1 MDKRILQEYIDACE
15 LIKET
20 ESDIKKLRKKKKT
33 IVQTNVTGSN
43 PDFPYQPQ
51 HFQIQGTTFTVRDES
66 HLQHEEKLLEERK
79 SHAEQIKH
87 EVDAYMNTL
96 PVRMQRIVRYK
107 FFEGLEWEQIAIK
120 MGRKA
125 TKDSVRKEF
134 ERFMK
139 MED

>member
-1 MDKRILQEYIDACE
+1 MDKNILQEYIDACE

-20 ESDIKKLRKKKKT
+20 ESDIRKLQKKKKT

-43 PDFPYQPQ
+43 PDFPYQSQ
-51 HFQIQGTTFTVRDES
+51 HFQIRGTTFTVRDES

-79 SHAEQIKH
+79 SHAEQIKR
-87 EVDAYMNTL
+87 EVDAYVNTL

-107 FFEGLEWEQIAIK
+107 FFEGLTWNETAMK
-120 MGRKA
+120 LGRKA
-125 TKDSVRKEF
+125 TADSVKKEF

-139 MED
+139 M

>member
-1 MDKRILQEYIDACE
+1 MDKNILQEYIDACE

-20 ESDIKKLRKKKKT
+20 ESDIRKLQKKKKT

-43 PDFPYQPQ
+43 PDFPYQEQ
-51 HFQIQGTTFTVRDES
+51 HFRIQGTTFTVQDDSYLRY
-66 HLQHEEKLLEERK
+66 EEKLLEDRK
-79 SHAEQIKH
+79 ANAEQIKH

-107 FFEGLEWEQIAIK
+107 FFEGLTWNETAMK
-120 MGRKA
+120 LGRKA
-125 TKDSVRKEF
+125 TADSVKKEF

-139 MED
+139 MDI

>member
-1 MDKRILQEYIDACE
+1 MDKNILQEYIDACE

-33 IVQTNVTGSN
+33 IIQTNVTGSN
-43 PDFPYQPQ
+43 PDFPYQSQ

-66 HLQHEEKLLEERK
+66 RLQHEEKLLEERK
-79 SHAEQIKH
+79 ANAEQIKRD
-87 EVDAYMNTL
+87 VDAYMNTL
-96 PVRMQRIVRYK
+96 PVRMQRIVKYR
-107 FFEGLEWEQIAIK
+107 FLEGLEWEQIAIK

>member
-1 MDKRILQEYIDACE
+1 MDKNILQEYIDACE

-43 PDFPYQPQ
+43 PDFPYQAQ

-66 HLQHEEKLLEERK
+66 RLQHEEKLLEERK
-79 SHAEQIKH
+79 ANAEQIKH
-87 EVDAYMNTL
+87 DVDAYMNTL

-107 FFEGLEWEQIAIK
+107 FFEGLTWNETAMK
-120 MGRKA
+120 LGRKA
-125 TKDSVRKEF
+125 TADSVKKEF

-139 MED
+139 M

>member
-1 MDKRILQEYIDACE
+1 MLQ
-15 LIKET
+15 L
-20 ESDIKKLRKKKKT
+20 
-33 IVQTNVTGSN
+33 
-43 PDFPYQPQ
+43 
-51 HFQIQGTTFTVRDES
+51 
-66 HLQHEEKLLEERK
+66 
-79 SHAEQIKH
+79 
-87 EVDAYMNTL
+87 L